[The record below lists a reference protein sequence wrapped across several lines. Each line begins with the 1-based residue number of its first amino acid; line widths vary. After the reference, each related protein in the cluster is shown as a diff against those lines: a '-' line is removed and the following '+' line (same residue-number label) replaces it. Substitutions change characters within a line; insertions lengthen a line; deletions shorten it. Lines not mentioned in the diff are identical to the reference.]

1 MKLTKKLFGVVSAM
15 TTPFDE
21 SGKVKLDSIEEHA
34 EFLINKGVHGLYPL
48 GTTGEMLRIDKE
60 ERKSVA
66 KKVVE
71 VANNR
76 VNVFIHVGAMLE
88 DDTIE
93 LAKHAHKIGADG
105 IGVVTPAYFNAN
117 DKEIEEYFVR
127 VANSVPKDFSV
138 YLYNIPQCASNALS
152 VEVAKS
158 VAKRCENVIGVKNS
172 SSDLLLTNDYLT
184 INNNSFSIMPGA
196 DQLFLPTLSMGC
208 DGVVSGVSSAFPEPF
223 VAVYNAFK
231 NGDMKKAREQQQ
243 VANIFCKELL
253 AGANMS
259 YFKEAIKYRG
269 IDAGYMKAPQ
279 LDIDGE
285 ELKNLHQTLNKITNL
300 L

>member
-105 IGVVTPAYFNAN
+105 IGVVTPAYFNAK

-127 VANSVPKDFSV
+127 EANSVPKDYSE
-138 YLYNIPQCASNALS
+138 YLYNIPQCASNLLS
-152 VEVAKS
+152 LEVSKNIAKQS
-158 VAKRCENVIGVKNS
+158 ENLIGV
-172 SSDLLLTNDYLT
+172 
-184 INNNSFSIMPGA
+184 
-196 DQLFLPTLSMGC
+196 
-208 DGVVSGVSSAFPEPF
+208 
-223 VAVYNAFK
+223 
-231 NGDMKKAREQQQ
+231 
-243 VANIFCKELL
+243 
-253 AGANMS
+253 
-259 YFKEAIKYRG
+259 
-269 IDAGYMKAPQ
+269 
-279 LDIDGE
+279 
-285 ELKNLHQTLNKITNL
+285 
-300 L
+300 

>member
-1 MKLTKKLFGVVSAM
+1 LTKRLFGVVSAM
-15 TTPFDE
+15 TTPFHE
-21 SGKVKLDSIEEHA
+21 NGKVKLDAVEKHV
-34 EFLINKGVHGLYPL
+34 EFLISKGVHGLYPL
-48 GTTGEMLRIDKE
+48 GTTGEMLRISKE

-66 KKVVE
+66 EKVVE
-71 VANNR
+71 IANGR

-88 DDTIE
+88 EDTID
-93 LAKHAHKIGADG
+93 LAEHAYKIGADG

-117 DKEIEEYFVR
+117 DKEIEEYFIR

-138 YLYNIPQCASNALS
+138 YLYNIPQCASNTLS
-152 VEVAKS
+152 IEVTKN

-172 SSDLLLTNDYLT
+172 SPDLLLINDYLA
-184 INNNSFSIMPGA
+184 IDEYNFSIMPGA

-231 NGDMKKAREQQQ
+231 KGNIEQAREYQRI
-243 VANIFCKELL
+243 ANIFCKELL

-269 IDAGYMKAPQ
+269 IDAGYMKKPQ
-279 LDIDGE
+279 LNIEGE
-285 ELKNLHQTLNKITNL
+285 ELKGLHQTLDRITKL

>member
-1 MKLTKKLFGVVSAM
+1 M
-15 TTPFDE
+15 TTPFHE
-21 SGKVKLDSIEEHA
+21 NGEVKLDAVEKHV
-34 EFLINKGVHGLYPL
+34 EFLISKGVHGLYPL
-48 GTTGEMLRIDKE
+48 GTTGEMLRISKE

-66 KKVVE
+66 EKVVE
-71 VANNR
+71 IANGR

-88 DDTIE
+88 EDTID
-93 LAKHAHKIGADG
+93 LAEHAYKIGADG

-117 DKEIEEYFVR
+117 DKEIEEYFIR

-138 YLYNIPQCASNALS
+138 YLYNIPQCASNTLS
-152 VEVAKS
+152 IEVTKNVE
-158 VAKRCENVIGVKNS
+158 KRCENVIGVKNS
-172 SSDLLLTNDYLT
+172 SPDLLLINDYLA
-184 INNNSFSIMPGA
+184 IDEYNFSIMPGA

-223 VAVYNAFK
+223 VPVYSAFK
-231 NGDMKKAREQQQ
+231 KGNIEQAREYQRI
-243 VANIFCKELL
+243 ANIFCKELL

-269 IDAGYMKAPQ
+269 IDAGYMKKPQ
-279 LDIDGE
+279 LNIEGE
-285 ELKNLHQTLNKITNL
+285 ELKGLHQTLDRITKL